1 MAAPGTARSVIA
13 GTRRPRHHRLTHRVT
28 HRPTTGTPTG
38 RDARE
43 RHCVGKNPGL
53 HLTLIF

>member
-1 MAAPGTARSVIA
+1 MIA